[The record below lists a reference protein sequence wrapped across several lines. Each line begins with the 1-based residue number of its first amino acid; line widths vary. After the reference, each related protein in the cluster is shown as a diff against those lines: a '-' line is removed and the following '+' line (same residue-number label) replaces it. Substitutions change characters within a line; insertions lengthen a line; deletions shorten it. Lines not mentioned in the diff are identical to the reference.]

1 MRPVSGLRQYDVPSN
16 TTVSQPASASR
27 LLTSPLLMPPPR
39 LRVPSD
45 SSRIHHR
52 RVGCTVG
59 GAPQRYFLS
68 LCARLRVWFQQHLG
82 DLHTSHPSQQLHTPE
97 REGVER
103 ASC

>member
-45 SSRIHHR
+45 SSDSSRIHHR

-59 GAPQRYFLS
+59 GAPTTLFPEP
-68 LCARLRVWFQQHLG
+68 LRSPPSVVPAASRRP
-82 DLHTSHPSQQLHTPE
+82 SHITPLA
-97 REGVER
+97 
-103 ASC
+103 ASPCPAA